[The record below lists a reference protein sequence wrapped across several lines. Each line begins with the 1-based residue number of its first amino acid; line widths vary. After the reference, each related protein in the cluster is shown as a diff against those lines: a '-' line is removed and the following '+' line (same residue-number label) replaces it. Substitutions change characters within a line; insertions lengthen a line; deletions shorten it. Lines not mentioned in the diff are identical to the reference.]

1 MMGIFLLFVTL
12 VLEALGGVWSY
23 YFGVHYAAGMA
34 GMLNAT
40 FEAWYGTSRAPI
52 HVTTV
57 HIGLLWV
64 VVYVL
69 IHLGAVVGYVKG
81 VAKKRLKMGSPG
93 PREIEAVDR
102 IYRQLATAS
111 PPAGFER
118 VSHLRW
124 PGAFKYAP
132 GHGVTLSFLG
142 SRLIIDEGLFTSR
155 YLKPLLAQQ
164 LFAWNSGDVWLR
176 VVFACL
182 VPLAVYV
189 MPLCAICGLPLG
201 IGPFLTFL
209 WWKKYW
215 RDRVYAGD
223 RFAVRLGQGPDL
235 IEALDHV
242 VRPRERPENLFVR
255 ESPYAGE
262 RIGRIERM
270 MPAGYSYSRAY
281 AQAGPSPSGGASW
294 TSGTYRSEQAQRGY
308 AQSET
313 PTSSRSSAAS
323 EKTGPSSGPS
333 PQAGQSSYTKKADE
347 PASAPGWRY
356 AEWLRQQAASNAA
369 DTTGNRSSSRTS
381 SDEGRANVP
390 DWKYTRGY
398 ASSNAQ
404 PSGPKRTQRRSA
416 GEKKPPWRKFPS
428 WSPAFTPSVTLIL
441 EYADAGWHLRWSTPD
456 TDVFFSVLE
465 EFKARFEYDEY
476 YWDPFAFEKGGW
488 WVAYGALSKV
498 SDLFGN
504 YQAARDALEQE
515 YRKQYEEQ
523 VRRNRKRAARE
534 QQEQQTR
541 QQQEHRSGQR
551 QETSSGQRGSKGS
564 QTQQQPPPKREEIKL
579 PRTSQEAY
587 AILSL
592 VPPVTLAEVR
602 RAYRAK
608 ARECHPD
615 HGGSHAQMVVI
626 NAAFELIQKV
636 VA

>member
-1 MMGIFLLFVTL
+1 MGIFLLFVTL

-23 YFGVHYAAGMA
+23 YFGTHYTAGMA

-40 FEAWYGTSRAPI
+40 FEAWFGTSRSHL
-52 HVTTV
+52 HVTTAQ
-57 HIGLLWV
+57 IGQLWV
-64 VVYVL
+64 IGYVL
-69 IHLGAVVGYVKG
+69 IHLGAVVGYVKW
-81 VAKKRLKMGSPG
+81 VTKKRLKMGSPG

-111 PPAGFER
+111 PPPGFER

-124 PGAFKYAP
+124 PGAINYAP

-142 SRLIIDEGLFTSR
+142 FRLIIDEGLFTSR

-164 LFAWNSGDVWLR
+164 LFVWNSGDVWLR
-176 VVFACL
+176 VMFACL
-182 VPLAVYV
+182 APLAVYI
-189 MPLCAICGLPLG
+189 MPMGVIVGLPLG
-201 IGPFLTFL
+201 IGPFLTIL

-235 IEALDHV
+235 IEALDQV
-242 VRPRERPENLFVR
+242 VRPRERPENLLVR

-270 MPAGYSYSRAY
+270 MPGYSRAY
-281 AQAGPSPSGGASW
+281 AKARPSPSDRASW
-294 TSGTYRSEQAQRGY
+294 TSGSHRSEQAQWGY

-313 PTSSRSSAAS
+313 PTAARSSTAS

-333 PQAGQSSYTKKADE
+333 PQAAQSAYTKKADE
-347 PASAPGWRY
+347 PASAPGGRD

-369 DTTGNRSSSRTS
+369 DTTGNRSSASDR
-381 SDEGRANVP
+381 SDEGWANVP

-398 ASSNAQ
+398 ASSNAH
-404 PSGPKRTQRRSA
+404 PTGPEGSQRRAA
-416 GEKKPPWRKFPS
+416 GEKKPPRRKFPS

-465 EFKARFEYDEY
+465 EFKSRFAYDEY

-488 WVAYGALSKV
+488 WVAHGALSKI
-498 SDLFGN
+498 SDLFSN

-523 VRRNRKRAARE
+523 VRHNRERAARE
-534 QQEQQTR
+534 QQERQTR
-541 QQQEHRSGQR
+541 QQQERRSGQR
-551 QETSSGQRGSKGS
+551 QETSSGQRAGKGS
-564 QTQQQPPPKREEIKL
+564 HTQKQPPPKREEIKL

-587 AILSL
+587 AILAL
-592 VPPVTLAEVR
+592 VPPVTLAQVK

-626 NAAFELIQKV
+626 NAAFELVQKV